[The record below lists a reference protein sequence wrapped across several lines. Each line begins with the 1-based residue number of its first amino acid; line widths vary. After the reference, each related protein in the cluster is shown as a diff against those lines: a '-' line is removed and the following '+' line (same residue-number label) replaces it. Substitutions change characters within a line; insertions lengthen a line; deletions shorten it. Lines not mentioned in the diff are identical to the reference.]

1 MGGMTDLTATR
12 TPAARPLPPAL
23 RRSVGVIMIGS
34 ALSFLDSTIV
44 NVALRSLSAS
54 LHAPLA
60 QVQWVVTGYLLALAA
75 VIPVTGWA
83 ARRAGPSRL
92 YIGALAVFTA
102 GSALCALSRS
112 AGMLIAC
119 RVLQGAGGGAILP
132 AGTIIW
138 TSHASKA
145 QMARVMSIVGVPVV
159 LAPMLGPT
167 LGGLLVQGLGWQA
180 IFWLNVPLGVTGIIL
195 GVRLLPRTSGGDAG
209 PLDLAGLVLAAG
221 GTASLTYG
229 LAQIGVR
236 AEPGAIAALGAGA
249 GLLAAF
255 VLRSTRIARPLLD
268 VRLYATRAFRAA
280 SVTSFSLGAAMFG
293 GMILM
298 PLYFQVVRGQDVIA
312 TGLLLAPSGA
322 GALLANRLAAP
333 MTDRLGAG
341 ATALVGGLVSL
352 AATVPFV
359 FLGPRT
365 SYVLLGLAM
374 AARGA
379 GIGLSLMPA
388 MTAAYRAL
396 PVGKI
401 PDATPQLNV
410 LQRVGGSIGTAVF
423 TVILTRQLAHAAS
436 PAAAAGA
443 FGATFAWVLVITA
456 IATAPALLLAR
467 AERHPR
473 TTMPPATSPPASSSP
488 AREEP
493 DEVH

>member
-1 MGGMTDLTATR
+1 MDDH
-12 TPAARPLPPAL
+12 AAAAGPFPPAL
-23 RRSVGVIMIGS
+23 RRSIAVIMIGS

-44 NVALRSLSAS
+44 NVALRSLSVS

-92 YIGALAVFTA
+92 YLAALAVFTI

-138 TSHASKA
+138 TGQAGKA
-145 QMARVMSIVGVPVV
+145 QMARVMSLIGVPVV

-195 GVRLLPRTSGGDAG
+195 GARLLPRTGGADAG
-209 PLDLAGLVLAAG
+209 P
-221 GTASLTYG
+221 
-229 LAQIGVR
+229 
-236 AEPGAIAALGAGA
+236 P
-249 GLLAAF
+249 
-255 VLRSTRIARPLLD
+255 
-268 VRLYATRAFRAA
+268 
-280 SVTSFSLGAAMFG
+280 
-293 GMILM
+293 
-298 PLYFQVVRGQDVIA
+298 YFQVVRGQDVIA
-312 TGLLLAPSGA
+312 TGLLLAPSGV

-341 ATALVGGLVSL
+341 ATALAGGLVSL
-352 AATVPFV
+352 VSTVPFV
-359 FLGPRT
+359 FLGART
-365 SYVLLGLAM
+365 SYLLLCLVM
-374 AARGA
+374 VIRGA
-379 GIGLSLMPA
+379 GTGLSLMPA

-396 PVGKI
+396 PPTKI
-401 PDATPQLNV
+401 ADATPQLNV
-410 LQRVGGSIGTAVF
+410 LQRVGGSIGTATF

-443 FGATFAWVLVITA
+443 FGTTFTWVLAITA
-456 IATAPALLLAR
+456 IATAPALLLTR
-467 AERHPR
+467 AERHER
-473 TTMPPATSPPASSSP
+473 TMPPATSPPAT
-488 AREEP
+488 EEP

>member
-1 MGGMTDLTATR
+1 
-12 TPAARPLPPAL
+12 
-23 RRSVGVIMIGS
+23 MIGS

-44 NVALRSLSAS
+44 NVALHSLSVT

-92 YIGALAVFTA
+92 YIAALAVFTA

-138 TSHASKA
+138 TSQAGKA
-145 QMARVMSIVGVPVV
+145 QMARVMSLIGIPVV

-167 LGGLLVQGLGWQA
+167 LGGLLIQGLGWQA
-180 IFWLNVPLGVTGIIL
+180 IFWLNVPLGIAGVIL
-195 GVRLLPRTSGGDAG
+195 GARLLPRTGGGNAG

-221 GTASLTYG
+221 GTTGLTYG
-229 LAQIGVR
+229 LAQIGIQ
-236 AEPGAIAALGAGA
+236 AGPGAAATAALAAGT

-255 VLRSTRIARPLLD
+255 ILRSARIARPLLD
-268 VRLYATRAFRAA
+268 VRLYASRAFAAA

-333 MTDRLGAG
+333 MTDWLGAG
-341 ATALVGGLVSL
+341 TTALAGGLVSL
-352 AATVPFV
+352 ASTIPFV
-359 FLGPRT
+359 FLGART
-365 SYVLLGLAM
+365 SYVLLCLAM
-374 AARGA
+374 VIRGA

-396 PVGKI
+396 PAAKI
-401 PDATPQLNV
+401 ADATPQLNV
-410 LQRVGGSIGTAVF
+410 LQRTGGSIGTAAF
-423 TVILTRQLAHAAS
+423 TVILARHLVHARS
-436 PAAAAGA
+436 PAAAASA
-443 FGATFAWVLVITA
+443 FGASFAWVLAITA
-456 IATAPALLLAR
+456 IATVPALLLAR
-467 AERHPR
+467 AERHAR
-473 TTMPPATSPPASSSP
+473 TMPPATSPLAT
-488 AREEP
+488 EEP

>member
-1 MGGMTDLTATR
+1 MGDH
-12 TPAARPLPPAL
+12 AAAAGPFPSAL
-23 RRSVGVIMIGS
+23 RRSIGVIMIGS
-34 ALSFLDSTIV
+34 ALSFLDSTII
-44 NVALRSLSAS
+44 NVALRSLSVS

-92 YIGALAVFTA
+92 YIG
-102 GSALCALSRS
+102 
-112 AGMLIAC
+112 
-119 RVLQGAGGGAILP
+119 
-132 AGTIIW
+132 
-138 TSHASKA
+138 
-145 QMARVMSIVGVPVV
+145 
-159 LAPMLGPT
+159 PT

-195 GVRLLPRTSGGDAG
+195 GIRLLPRTSGTDAG
-209 PLDLAGLVLAAG
+209 PPDLAGLVLAAG
-221 GTASLTYG
+221 GTTSLTYG
-229 LAQIGVR
+229 LAQIGSQDGPK
-236 AEPGAIAALGAGA
+236 AGAVAALAAGTV
-249 GLLAAF
+249 LLAAF
-255 VLRSTRIARPLLD
+255 VLRSGRIARPLLD
-268 VRLYATRAFRAA
+268 VRLYASRAFAAA

-341 ATALVGGLVSL
+341 ATALAGGLVSL
-352 AATVPFV
+352 AATVPFA
-359 FLGPRT
+359 FLGART
-365 SYVLLGLAM
+365 SYLLLCLAM
-374 AARGA
+374 VIRGA

-396 PVGKI
+396 P
-401 PDATPQLNV
+401 A
-410 LQRVGGSIGTAVF
+410 GTTF
-423 TVILTRQLAHAAS
+423 T
-436 PAAAAGA
+436 
-443 FGATFAWVLVITA
+443 WVLAITA

-467 AERHPR
+467 AERHAR
-473 TTMPPATSPPASSSP
+473 TMPPATSPTAM
-488 AREEP
+488 EDP

>member
-1 MGGMTDLTATR
+1 MWGMAHLTAAR
-12 TPAARPLPPAL
+12 DAAAGPFPPAL
-23 RRSVGVIMIGS
+23 RRSIGVIMIGS

-44 NVALRSLSAS
+44 NVALQSLSVTLHAS
-54 LHAPLA
+54 LAE
-60 QVQWVVTGYLLALAA
+60 VQWVVTGYLLALAA

-83 ARRAGPSRL
+83 ARRAGAARL
-92 YIGALAVFTA
+92 YIAALAVFTV

-132 AGTIIW
+132 AGTILW
-138 TSHASKA
+138 TSQAGKA
-145 QMARVMSIVGVPVV
+145 QMARVMSLIGIPVV

-167 LGGLLVQGLGWQA
+167 LGGLLIQGLGWQA
-180 IFWLNVPLGVTGIIL
+180 IFWLNVPLGTAGVIL
-195 GVRLLPRTSGGDAG
+195 GARLLPRGGGGDAG
-209 PLDLAGLVLAAG
+209 PLDLAGLALAAG
-221 GTASLTYG
+221 GTTGLTYG
-229 LAQIGVR
+229 LAQIGTQ
-236 AEPGAIAALGAGA
+236 AGAAAVAALAAGT
-249 GLLAAF
+249 GLLAVF
-255 VLRSTRIARPLLD
+255 IVRSARITRPLLD
-268 VRLYATRAFRAA
+268 VRLYASRAFAAA
-280 SVTSFSLGAAMFG
+280 SATSFSLGAAMFG

-341 ATALVGGLVSL
+341 PTALAGGLLSV

-359 FLGPRT
+359 FLGART
-365 SYVLLGLAM
+365 SYVLLCLVM
-374 AARGA
+374 AIRGA
-379 GIGLSLMPA
+379 GIGLSLVPA

-396 PVGKI
+396 PAGKI
-401 PDATPQLNV
+401 ADATPQLNV

-443 FGATFAWVLVITA
+443 FGTTFAWVLAITA
-456 IATAPALLLAR
+456 VAAVPALLLAR
-467 AERHPR
+467 AERHVR
-473 TTMPPATSPPASSSP
+473 NGPPVTSPSAK
-488 AREEP
+488 EEP

>member
-1 MGGMTDLTATR
+1 MTHQ
-12 TPAARPLPPAL
+12 AAAGSAAEPFSPAL
-23 RRSVGVIMIGS
+23 RRSIGVIMIGS
-34 ALSFLDSTIV
+34 TLSFLDSTIV
-44 NVALRSLSAS
+44 NVALRSLSVS

-83 ARRAGPSRL
+83 ARRVGPSRL
-92 YIGALAVFTA
+92 YIAALVVFTA
-102 GSALCALSRS
+102 GSALCALSRG

-138 TSHASKA
+138 TSQASKA
-145 QMARVMSIVGVPVV
+145 QLARVMSLIGIPVV

-180 IFWLNVPLGVTGIIL
+180 IFWLNVPLGVSGIIL
-195 GVRLLPRTSGGDAG
+195 GARLLPRARASGGDAG

-229 LAQIGVR
+229 LAQVG
-236 AEPGAIAALGAGA
+236 AEAGPDGAAIAALAAGTV
-249 GLLAAF
+249 LLAAF
-255 VLRSTRIARPLLD
+255 VLRSARTTRPLLD
-268 VRLYATRAFRAA
+268 VRLYASRAFTAA

-298 PLYFQVVRGQDVIA
+298 PLYLQVVRGQDVIA

-341 ATALVGGLVSL
+341 ATALAGGLVSL
-352 AATVPFV
+352 AATIPFA
-359 FLGPRT
+359 FLGART
-365 SYVLLGLAM
+365 SYVLLCLAM
-374 AARGA
+374 VARGA

-388 MTAAYRAL
+388 MTAAYRSL
-396 PVGKI
+396 PPGKI
-401 PDATPQLNV
+401 ADATPQLNV

-443 FGATFAWVLVITA
+443 FGTTFAWVLAVTA

-467 AERHPR
+467 AERQAR
-473 TTMPPATSPPASSSP
+473 SMPPATSPPPRKETSHGDHH
-488 AREEP
+488 R
-493 DEVH
+493 V